1 MDISVGFFL
10 DNLYMN
16 KKYLIVAVLV
26 SLFIYFR
33 KIDYYKLMPRKNII
47 TALLIGLW
55 TYLSLQEPIIII
67 VGLSIL
73 LLLQFN

>member
-1 MDISVGFFL
+1 
-10 DNLYMN
+10 MN

-73 LLLQFN
+73 LLLQFR

>member
-1 MDISVGFFL
+1 
-10 DNLYMN
+10 MN

-67 VGLSIL
+67 IGLLVL
-73 LLLQFN
+73 LLLQFR

>member
-1 MDISVGFFL
+1 
-10 DNLYMN
+10 MN

-47 TALLIGLW
+47 TALLIGVW

-67 VGLSIL
+67 IGLSIL
-73 LLLQFN
+73 LLLQFR

>member
-1 MDISVGFFL
+1 
-10 DNLYMN
+10 MN

-67 VGLSIL
+67 IGLSIL

>member
-1 MDISVGFFL
+1 
-10 DNLYMN
+10 MN

-33 KIDYYKLMPRKNII
+33 KIDYYKLIPRKNLL

-55 TYLSLQEPIIII
+55 TYLSLKEPIIII
-67 VGLSIL
+67 VGLLIL
-73 LLLQFN
+73 LLLQFR